1 MLGIGASWT
10 IFVLGLH
17 TIWSISVPIA
27 LMETLAAE
35 RALTPWLGK
44 VGLGIVG
51 VLFVFGVL
59 ATTAISVST
68 YQFVASM
75 PQLVAA
81 LVVVAVLV
89 WVALGLLQPGV
100 PRTLRQTT
108 RRAPPAVFVGAAALV
123 ATSVFK
129 QLPRDLPAWL
139 YVGIE
144 LILALGSV
152 LVIWNWSR
160 LPGWGEAQ
168 RLALA
173 AGALFTYAWTAFP
186 QTPILPATPTEDL
199 LGNIIFA
206 AGALILVGVAAWQ
219 VRGRE
224 RAANRSAA
232 ALVGSRV
239 ATSP

>member
-1 MLGIGASWT
+1 
-10 IFVLGLH
+10 
-17 TIWSISVPIA
+17 
-27 LMETLAAE
+27 METLATE

-44 VGLGIVG
+44 VGLGIAG

-100 PRTLRQTT
+100 PRTLQQTT
-108 RRAPPAVFVGAAALV
+108 RRAPRRLVGAAALV

-129 QLPRDLPAWL
+129 QLPRDLAAWL

-199 LGNIIFA
+199 LGNIIFGGGSA
-206 AGALILVGVAAWQ
+206 DPGRRGGVA
-219 VRGRE
+219 
-224 RAANRSAA
+224 
-232 ALVGSRV
+232 GSRPRTCCQSLRCGAGGLAGGGKPV
-239 ATSP
+239 RSLPSPALTPALSQR